1 MPEQAACLSR
11 LLQKNMQKER
21 GGETVPDQ
29 SVKHIFICGAKSLG
43 QYGGFETF
51 VDKLAEQMQAHG
63 NIKLHIA
70 CKANGSGCMD
80 ETKLQGVRHISD
92 AEFEYRGARCF
103 KITVPPIGPA
113 VAIWY
118 DLAAIASCLKYCR
131 EQSIAA
137 PVFYVLACRIGPWIG
152 GIHRRVQKLG
162 GRLLVNP
169 DGHEWLRGKWPLPVK
184 LYWKVS
190 EKLTVKHADLLVCDS
205 LQIEKYIHD
214 EYAAYHPQTT
224 YIAYGA
230 DERPSDLP
238 DDAPQYVNWLR
249 ERGLTPGGY
258 CLAVGRFVPEN
269 NYEIMIREWMR
280 SRTKKPLVLI
290 TNRTEQQLRK
300 LEERV
305 PFQKDPRI
313 KLAGA
318 VYDQQLLKKIR
329 ENAFASVHGHEV
341 GGTNPSLLEGLQST
355 GLNLL
360 LDVSFNREVAGDAAL
375 YWTKEEGSLA
385 ALAEKMDQMT
395 AEEREQYAAAARG
408 RVREAYTWPRIAG
421 QYMELFTK

>member
-1 MPEQAACLSR
+1 ML
-11 LLQKNMQKER
+11 
-21 GGETVPDQ
+21 DQ
-29 SVKHIFICGAKSLG
+29 SIKHVFICGAKSLG

-51 VDKLAEQMQAHG
+51 VDKLAEQMQAYG

-70 CKANGSGCMD
+70 CKANGSGSMD
-80 ETKLQGVRHISD
+80 ETKLQDVRHISD

-113 VAIWY
+113 AAIWY

-152 GIHRRVQKLG
+152 GIQRQVQKLG

-169 DGHEWLRGKWPLPVK
+169 DGHEWLRGKWPWIVK
-184 LYWKVS
+184 RYWKLS
-190 EKLTVKHADLLVCDS
+190 ERLTVKRANLLVCDS
-205 LQIEKYIHD
+205 MEIERYIRT
-214 EYAAYHPQTT
+214 EYGSFRPRTV

-230 DERPSDLP
+230 DERPSDLA
-238 DDAPQYVNWLR
+238 DDAPQFVNWLR

-360 LDVSFNREVAGDAAL
+360 LDVKFNREVAGDAAL

-385 ALAEKMDQMT
+385 ALADKMDQMP
-395 AEEREQYAAAARG
+395 AEERERYAAAARS
-408 RVREAYTWPRIAG
+408 RIQEAYTWPRIAE
-421 QYMELFTK
+421 QYLNIFMN